1 MTENKNTNCA
11 AAHLGYSDEALQAL
25 SQTSVKYES
34 GVVPWATWESEN
46 SSFGKTFREW
56 AHYPK
61 TFPLFFSSDHGVHW
75 ESRCWPNEINS
86 AYATFF
92 TWNRKKNDLMRSNYH
107 KNSYHV
113 PHPWVGYRKNHF
125 PELPSNRSGTLV
137 FFPHS
142 NATTT
147 PVYADLDQYINDL
160 KSLPEKYQPVVI
172 CLLSDDIKKDL
183 HKKLRK
189 YGIPLVTAGALNSQ
203 NFVDRFY
210 SLLYQFKY
218 ASSSNIGSHT
228 FYILEA
234 GIPFFLYGPHPEY
247 HIKGSDAVKDGKQ
260 DLRDYGD
267 EEDID
272 NFVKLKGL
280 LTPVTDSISPDV
292 SGMVREYLGMNSETS
307 RAKGTLIIWMQLI
320 FHLDEVVSLLIGKIR
335 RIFAKPKSVENK

>member
-1 MTENKNTNCA
+1 MIKNEIPNYA
-11 AAHLGYSDEALQAL
+11 AAHLGYSDEELQAL
-25 SQTSVKYES
+25 SKVSVKFES

-61 TFPLFFSSDHGVHW
+61 IFPLFFSSDHGVHW

-86 AYATFF
+86 PYPTFF
-92 TWNRKKNDLMRSNYH
+92 TWNRKKNDLMRRNH
-107 KNSYHV
+107 NKNSYHI
-113 PHPWVGYRKNHF
+113 PHPWINYRKKHF
-125 PELPSNRSGTLV
+125 PMLPDNRLGTLV

-172 CLLSDDIKKDL
+172 CLLSDDIEKEI

-189 YGIPLVTAGALNSQ
+189 YGVPLVTAGALNSQ
-203 NFVDRFY
+203 GFVDRFY

-234 GIPFFLYGPHPEY
+234 GIPFFLYGPYPEY

-267 EEDID
+267 EEDIK
-272 NFVKLKGL
+272 NLEKLKEL
-280 LTPVTDSISPDV
+280 LTPITDTISPEV
-292 SGMVREYLGMNSETS
+292 SSMAMEYLGINSKMS
-307 RAKGTLIIWMQLI
+307 RFNGALIIWMQLV
-320 FHLDEVVSLLIGKIR
+320 FHLDEVASLVLGRIR
-335 RIFAKPKSVENK
+335 KSLART